1 MTIYNRKNGSI
12 NCFYKGKMIN
22 SVGTDDFY
30 SIDYY
35 KYAANRLLI
44 EGMTEGY
51 KMNDLKHQF
60 LNSIKRFRYKGIKKE
75 DETIDNRETILC
87 IFLILCKLKVIDED
101 GNTEGLLICGRKK
114 SKQATENPRHQ
125 P

>member
-12 NCFYKGKMIN
+12 NCFYRGKLIN

-60 LNSIKRFRYKGIKKE
+60 LNSIKRIRYNGIKKE

-87 IFLILCKLKVIDED
+87 VFLILCKLKVIDEE
-101 GNTEGLLICGRKK
+101 GQKEGLLICGRKK